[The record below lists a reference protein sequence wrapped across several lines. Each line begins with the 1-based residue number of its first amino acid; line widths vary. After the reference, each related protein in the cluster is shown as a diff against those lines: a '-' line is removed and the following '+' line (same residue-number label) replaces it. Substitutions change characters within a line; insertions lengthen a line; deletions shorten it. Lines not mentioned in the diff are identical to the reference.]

1 MPGQGKKIKISWGCL
16 QFPPD
21 AVMLGERH
29 NVFAFYQHDQM
40 TQKPYVELATVSC
53 FIPRCIREGYVDT
66 IRERFGKPGSLYRKA
81 RMENVLYTLQNI
93 KLQVF
98 IPRICVRSQFFVS
111 PYMN

>member
-53 FIPRCIREGYVDT
+53 FVPRCIREGYGNM
-66 IRERFGKPGSLYRKA
+66 IRERFWKTGSLYRKV

-93 KLQVF
+93 KLQGFSSYMCTF
-98 IPRICVRSQFFVS
+98 IIIR
-111 PYMN
+111 